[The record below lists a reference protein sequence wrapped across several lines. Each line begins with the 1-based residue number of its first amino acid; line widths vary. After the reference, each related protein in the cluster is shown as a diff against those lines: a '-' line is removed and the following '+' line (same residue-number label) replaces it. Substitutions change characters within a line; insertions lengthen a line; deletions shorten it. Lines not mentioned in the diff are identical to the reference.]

1 MHPTRAGIGLIV
13 TTAACVVAGRIL
25 GLLELFVLA
34 AMGAVA
40 LLLAAVYT
48 ATVKLDLGVGRTAT
62 PSRLRA
68 GAPARIDLVLQN
80 RARRRTPL
88 ISAHDSVQ
96 GSRGAALLLAPIR
109 TGGEARIAYRLPT
122 SRRGIVKVGPLDLT
136 LGDPLGLT
144 QAKLRA
150 AEVTNLMVHPQ
161 LIELRPLVAIAG
173 HDPTAEQQPI
183 RSLANS
189 GDEFFALRP
198 YVVGDELKRVNWRAT
213 ARADDLVVRQE
224 ERPKTGRVTVVLDR
238 RKEVYDSDGF
248 ERAVSVA
255 LSALHSGFRG
265 GDSLR
270 FLTSAGPA
278 VTDIRSRADLDAVDE
293 QLALVDRTESAS
305 LIRTLEEQT
314 RTGRGGTLVVV
325 TGSIVQHLD
334 TAISRSRRT
343 FGLVIV
349 VTCQDPG
356 GKRPPWAIVH
366 DGREDFPAA
375 WHRAVSAKS
384 VPSTSLVTPAVVV

>member
-1 MHPTRAGIGLIV
+1 MRPTRAGIGLLI
-13 TTAACVVAGRIL
+13 TTVACVVAGRIL

-34 AMGAVA
+34 AMGGVA
-40 LLLAAVYT
+40 LLLAAIYT
-48 ATVKLDLGVGRTAT
+48 ATVKLDLGVGRTAS
-62 PSRLRA
+62 PARLRA

-80 RARRRTPL
+80 KARRRTPL

-109 TGGEARIAYRLPT
+109 SGRDARIAYRLPT
-122 SRRGIVKVGPLDLT
+122 SKRGVIKVGPLDLT

-144 QAKLRA
+144 QARLRA

-161 LIELRPLVAIAG
+161 LVELRPLVAIAG
-173 HDPTAEQQPI
+173 TDPTADQQPI
-183 RSLANS
+183 RSLASS

-198 YVVGDELKRVNWRAT
+198 YVVGDEIKRVNWRAS
-213 ARADDLVVRQE
+213 ARTDDLVVRQE
-224 ERPKTGRVTVVLDR
+224 EKPKTGRVTVILDR
-238 RKEVYDSDGF
+238 RKEVYDEPGF
-248 ERAVSVA
+248 ERAVSAA

-293 QLALVDRTESAS
+293 QLALIDTTESAS
-305 LIRTLEEQT
+305 LVRTLEDQT
-314 RTGRGGTLVVV
+314 RIGRGGTLVVV
-325 TGSIVQHLD
+325 TGAVAEHLD
-334 TAISRSRRT
+334 TAVSRSRRT

-349 VTCQDPG
+349 ISCLTPASGAV
-356 GKRPPWAIVH
+356 PWAILH
-366 DGREDFPAA
+366 DGIENFPAA
-375 WHRAVSAKS
+375 WHRAVSTTSGSTGS
-384 VPSTSLVTPAVVV
+384 VPTQVSS